1 MLPDEFIFKVDITDV
16 LYHCVRRPDRTF
28 SLRHNNQP
36 DDPEAIWDEHEILR
50 FIGNGWTIVHICAE
64 DEEINVDIQNL
75 I

>member
-1 MLPDEFIFKVDITDV
+1 MLPDEFIFKVDSTNM
-16 LYHCVRRPDRTF
+16 LYHCVRRRDCTF
-28 SLRHNNQP
+28 SLRYNHRP

-64 DEEINVDIQNL
+64 DEDINVDIQNL